1 MELKDART
9 KAGISVE
16 EASKRTRIPA
26 RYLEALEEGDLSVFP
41 PGPFLSGYTK
51 QYRAFLG
58 LPESVPAPPTPR
70 GLFSRPDATP
80 LVGHAGGLPA
90 SPSETPPGGAGS
102 AAGPGAEAASGRSAG
117 AEAVEPGAIRR
128 PRPGGAPPAPPRR
141 TGRAMAIGA
150 AALAGILLAVRLG
163 EFLWGGDEVA
173 LGVPPDQVLR
183 VTPVEPVHATVKL
196 DDKDAFD
203 GMLHAGKERT
213 FAAHDRI
220 EINLGSLDGV
230 TFSYNNR
237 PLKPLGA
244 QGLPRRLVFIDDTPD

>member
-1 MELKDART
+1 MHDEHHRGLTVDLKDART
-9 KAGISVE
+9 KAGLSVE
-16 EASKRTRIPA
+16 EASKRTRIPQ
-26 RYLEALEEGDLSVFP
+26 RYLEALEKGDLSVFP

-58 LPESVPAPPTPR
+58 LPDAVVPPPAPK

-80 LVGHAGGLPA
+80 LVGHAGGLPV
-90 SPSETPPGGAGS
+90 SPSELPPTR
-102 AAGPGAEAASGRSAG
+102 AAPLADAA
-117 AEAVEPGAIRR
+117 EPGPDAIRR
-128 PRPGGAPPAPPRR
+128 PRPGAGAPPPPRR
-141 TGRAMAIGA
+141 TGRAIVIGA
-150 AALAGILLAVRLG
+150 AALAAVIAAVRLG
-163 EFLWGGDEVA
+163 EGFFGGEDVA
-173 LGVPPDQVLR
+173 IGVPPDQILI

-203 GMLHAGKERT
+203 GTLVAGKERT

-220 EINLGSLDGV
+220 EIDLSSLDGV

-244 QGLPRRLVFIDDTPD
+244 QGRPRRLVFVDDTPD